1 MYACHRKEKH
11 GFMCLSVQ
19 SEGGG
24 CELCFLSARQQ
35 KTTELIFFYLR
46 EEVQHGKQRPSYLVW
61 LSWNGKKQGADLGG
75 GRALRALSGWRLLL
89 GASSRADGRL
99 PQTAPVKGF
108 FLLIKAFPPSAW
120 RVLFKGR
127 LRVSLYNTVR
137 SWPFHAKCQRRPM
150 LWL

>member
-1 MYACHRKEKH
+1 MPATGRRNT
-11 GFMCLSVQ
+11 G
-19 SEGGG
+19 
-24 CELCFLSARQQ
+24 LCVCQCRAKAEDVSSAFCQQ
-35 KTTELIFFYLR
+35 DNKKLLIFFYLR

-89 GASSRADGRL
+89 GASSRTDGRL

>member
-11 GFMCLSVQ
+11 GFMCLSVE

-35 KTTELIFFYLR
+35 KTTELILFDLR

-61 LSWNGKKQGADLGG
+61 LSGNGKKQGADLGG
-75 GRALRALSGWRLLL
+75 GRALRAPSGWRLLL
-89 GASSRADGRL
+89 SASSRADGRL
-99 PQTAPVKGF
+99 PQTAAVKGF

-120 RVLFKGR
+120 RVLFKGH
-127 LRVSLYNTVR
+127 LWVSLYNTVR
-137 SWPFHAKCQRRPM
+137 SRSFHGKCQRRPM
-150 LWL
+150 LRL